1 MGPGVDVTTDVS
13 AIGSKTFA
21 LTLVDGKYSFICDAH
36 PTTMAGSFTVGAPPA
51 EPTPTPKPTPMP
63 KPAATTKLVLTVTG
77 KAVTLTTPGGAR
89 VKTVKVGPAA
99 ITVRDRSGT
108 RGVRLR
114 GAGVNKVT
122 GIGFVGTQTWTVRLT
137 AGGLTATT
145 VGASPRSSSRACRRG
160 VSRNVRPERTLQDTH
175 SFFSSAATSPLR
187 ATASCRPRARPAP
200 GSRPGRCPRAP

>member
-1 MGPGVDVTTDVS
+1 MSTDVS
-13 AIGSKTFA
+13 AVGAKSFA

-36 PTTMAGSFTVGAPPA
+36 PTTMEGSFTVGTPPA
-51 EPTPTPKPTPMP
+51 EPTPTPKPTPTP
-63 KPAATTKLVLTVTG
+63 TPAAPTKLVLTLTG

-89 VKTVKVGPAA
+89 VRTVKVGPAT

-122 GIGFVGTQTWTVRLT
+122 GIGFIGTQTWAVKLT

-145 VGASPRSSSRACRRG
+145 VGAKPALVIARVP
-160 VSRNVRPERTLQDTH
+160 VS
-175 SFFSSAATSPLR
+175 
-187 ATASCRPRARPAP
+187 
-200 GSRPGRCPRAP
+200 